1 MRRAQRDRR
10 STSGFFRARNFLSN
24 TPARMLHADGG
35 ARESCHIFSLFFF
48 ERLMQKFN
56 SVINFLILYFCVSLS
71 FTLCNVN
78 IDLANAIT
86 SNKRSF

>member
-48 ERLMQKFN
+48 RAINAEIQFRNKLFN
-56 SVINFLILYFCVSLS
+56 SVFLRFSIIYIMQC
-71 FTLCNVN
+71 
-78 IDLANAIT
+78 
-86 SNKRSF
+86 